1 MFCRV
6 LNALLASSN
15 ETKLSHTLAGASFAT
30 VFNVEVI
37 LKLDIR
43 TASGWLERLV
53 RCGRLISYFL
63 VLFSRPSV
71 IRPLTPR
78 DAAKWITDSNM
89 RKITDKE
96 QIRIEPEGEI
106 DAIADLQ
113 RGRKLS
119 AQTVDIVMNECGKS
133 LLTE

>member
-1 MFCRV
+1 MANIKSCFIK
-6 LNALLASSN
+6 SN
-15 ETKLSHTLAGASFAT
+15 VDF
-30 VFNVEVI
+30 I
-37 LKLDIR
+37 P
-43 TASGWLERLV
+43 ASGWLERLV
-53 RCGRLISYFL
+53 RRGRLMSYFL
-63 VLFSRPSV
+63 VLFSRPTV
-71 IRPLTPR
+71 IRPLAPI
-78 DAAKWITDSNM
+78 DAAKWITDPNM
-89 RKITDKE
+89 RKITEKE

>member
-1 MFCRV
+1 M
-6 LNALLASSN
+6 
-15 ETKLSHTLAGASFAT
+15 GASFAT
-30 VFNVEVI
+30 AFNVEVI
-37 LKLDIR
+37 LRLDIR
-43 TASGWLERLV
+43 TVSGWLERLV
-53 RCGRLISYFL
+53 RRGRLMSYFL
-63 VLFSRPSV
+63 VLFSRPTV
-71 IRPLTPR
+71 IRPLAPI
-78 DAAKWITDSNM
+78 DAAKWITDPNM
-89 RKITDKE
+89 RKITEKE